1 MVVHIAPIGEHTE
14 HVIEWLREITP
25 VKKIHLLH
33 SKTDT
38 NLVKNAKKLEKRIK
52 DDYPGVT
59 VSRIIIENPWNLDD
73 TMDAITQIIYDEREN
88 DVENYEIAINVTGGT
103 NVMAA
108 AAILAAT
115 RHGTKAY
122 YVLNRRKNPNLESYV
137 DQLPIPPIGIVKM
150 NQTQQQVLQLIAG
163 GKFVRLE
170 QSKVQDTMTANW
182 KKSTKEVY
190 DDTITGSMTNIQL
203 LKLMKLDKS
212 IDYKGGRTIK
222 KGATKIRAVVKEL
235 ERKGY
240 ITIHKEIP
248 ALETTS
254 LGGGRTTTKKISISQ
269 VMYNITR
276 SGSRQA
282 RDAMMLEE

>member
-108 AAILAAT
+108 AAILAPTPAKT
-115 RHGTKAY
+115 PKENGPSD
-122 YVLNRRKNPNLESYV
+122 L
-137 DQLPIPPIGIVKM
+137 
-150 NQTQQQVLQLIAG
+150 
-163 GKFVRLE
+163 
-170 QSKVQDTMTANW
+170 
-182 KKSTKEVY
+182 KKQE
-190 DDTITGSMTNIQL
+190 
-203 LKLMKLDKS
+203 
-212 IDYKGGRTIK
+212 
-222 KGATKIRAVVKEL
+222 
-235 ERKGY
+235 
-240 ITIHKEIP
+240 
-248 ALETTS
+248 
-254 LGGGRTTTKKISISQ
+254 
-269 VMYNITR
+269 
-276 SGSRQA
+276 
-282 RDAMMLEE
+282 